1 MLCVQSLAV
10 DLFDNFPV
18 AHCLLLELVDPAVK
32 LALHLSISKRCQ
44 ILRHWASLASTRPA
58 CGSIIG
64 VSG

>member
-44 ILRHWASLASTRPA
+44 SL
-58 CGSIIG
+58 GG
-64 VSG
+64 